1 MKTEIKKLEHGR
13 FASFYGYGN
22 QPEETAMTKMF
33 KWCEK
38 RNIDLSKG
46 KHHVFGFN
54 NPNPVEG
61 LTEYGY
67 EFWVSVD
74 KDEKPEEDVRI
85 IEFMGG
91 IYATTICS
99 GVEKIFKTWQELIAW
114 CKDNNMKFGYHQPLE
129 KIIESIT
136 DVQNIVIEIYLPVI
150 FDE

>member
-54 NPNPVEG
+54 NLRHAKGNAEESTENPV
-61 LTEYGY
+61 Y
-67 EFWVSVD
+67 
-74 KDEKPEEDVRI
+74 
-85 IEFMGG
+85 
-91 IYATTICS
+91 
-99 GVEKIFKTWQELIAW
+99 
-114 CKDNNMKFGYHQPLE
+114 
-129 KIIESIT
+129 
-136 DVQNIVIEIYLPVI
+136 
-150 FDE
+150 